1 MSGWSA
7 KIQQYLLVLFGPL
20 GGWGLALIA
29 LMDSS
34 FLSLPEV
41 NDLLIVVFTVQNP
54 DSMLFYCAMTTLGSV
69 GGCFLLYSVGRKGG
83 EVLHRKRVAQH
94 QIQRISRWYARHGVL
109 MVIVPSLLPP
119 PTPFKI
125 FVLFAGA
132 FAIPR
137 WKFLLAV
144 GFGRSLRYFSEG
156 FLALLYGRQA
166 KEFIETY
173 YPEIGWT
180 ILLLALAILFIR
192 YFWRRFTRPSPR
204 V

>member
-1 MSGWSA
+1 MSKESITIHQFLIG
-7 KIQQYLLVLFGPL
+7 IFGPL
-20 GGWGLALIA
+20 GGWGLAIIA

-34 FLSLPEV
+34 FLSFPEV
-41 NDLLIVVFTVQNP
+41 NDLLIVMFTVRNP
-54 DSMLFYCAMTTLGSV
+54 QSMLFYCAMTTLGSV
-69 GGCFLLYSVGRKGG
+69 GGCFLLYLVGCKGG
-83 EVLHRKRVAQH
+83 EVLLRKKVAER
-94 QIQRISRWYARHGVL
+94 QIQRISRWYAKSGIL

-144 GFGRSLRYFSEG
+144 GFGRSLRYFSVG

-166 KEFIETY
+166 KEFIESY
-173 YPEIGWT
+173 FPEIGWT
-180 ILLLALAILFIR
+180 ILLLALIILAIG
-192 YFWRRFTRPSPR
+192 YVWRRFVKPLPRP
-204 V
+204 

>member
-1 MSGWSA
+1 MQGWSA
-7 KIQQYLLVLFGPL
+7 KIQQYLLGVLGPL

-54 DSMLFYCAMTTLGSV
+54 ESMLFYCTMTTLGSV
-69 GGCFLLYSVGRKGG
+69 CGCFLLYSVGRKGG
-83 EVLHRKRVAQH
+83 EVLLRKKVAEH
-94 QIQRISRWYARHGVL
+94 QIQRISRWYTRHGVM
-109 MVIVPSLLPP
+109 MVIIPSLLPP

-166 KEFIETY
+166 KEFIEIY
-173 YPEIGWT
+173 YPEIGRT
-180 ILLLALAILFIR
+180 LFFLVLALLVIR
-192 YFWRRFTRPSPR
+192 FLWRRSARSVPR
-204 V
+204 A